1 MLDDTHQNLTI
12 DVRHQCLAMAARV
25 VAMARTRRVSHVT
38 LFGSSERRDRAVSSP
53 LGNVESVWR
62 DPPRALIFSKAMRF
76 GPKESC
82 KEMDLN
88 WFSGG
93 FTAQSCEHGTAC
105 PCHFA

>member
-1 MLDDTHQNLTI
+1 MPCHG
-12 DVRHQCLAMAARV
+12 RKS
-25 VAMARTRRVSHVT
+25 RRDGPYKACKSCDA
-38 LFGSSERRDRAVSSP
+38 FSCSERRDRAVSSP

-82 KEMDLN
+82 EEMDLN